1 MSAADADDRSE
12 IGRDDL
18 DAQVGTA
25 DLRAVRLIDLLG
37 RTRAALGL
45 RRLSAPAL
53 VCVPLGAII
62 GPAGLGWVPQTTLG
76 HLYPVIAVGLAAIGI
91 FVGFGVALARRDDR
105 RLLVIASLEALITI
119 VVVAAACAWLFASW
133 DLGTASRTALL
144 AIVLG
149 VCASA
154 SSASIGEPGESPR
167 RHAAMRIA
175 ELDDVLPILVG
186 GIILSFS
193 TGADVAAALTLVAL
207 GLAVPVAVALAGWL
221 LFERAH
227 DDAERYVFVIGVVAL
242 LGGVAAYLGVS
253 PLLAGMVAGV
263 FWKYSPGRSDAVI
276 RGDLRRIQR
285 PLVVLLLIFA
295 GAAAEMSYL
304 ALWLSGAYVMTRLC
318 AKLLG
323 GWIASRATPTLS
335 PADLGSYLLPPGM
348 MGLGF
353 ALSFHLVTFSVTSA
367 AVLTAVALGT
377 LASELIAAVALL
389 GPRGA
394 A

>member
-25 DLRAVRLIDLLG
+25 DLR
-37 RTRAALGL
+37 
-45 RRLSAPAL
+45 
-53 VCVPLGAII
+53 
-62 GPAGLGWVPQTTLG
+62 
-76 HLYPVIAVGLAAIGI
+76 LYPVIAVGLAAIGI

-167 RHAAMRIA
+167 RRAAMRIA

-253 PLLAGMVAGV
+253 PLFAGMVAGV